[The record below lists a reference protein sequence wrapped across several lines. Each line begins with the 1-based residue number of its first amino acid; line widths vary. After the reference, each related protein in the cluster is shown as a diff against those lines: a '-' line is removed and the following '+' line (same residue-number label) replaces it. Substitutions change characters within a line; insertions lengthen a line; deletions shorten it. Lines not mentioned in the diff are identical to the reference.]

1 MDIIRR
7 KVLGCGDLKGEKK
20 YQYFYWIKGYKI
32 SLRYLEVRGRKFM
45 WETYEYNFGFN
56 NTKLNQRFDTKEEA
70 EEFIVDSLV
79 GDDLK
84 DLVEWKIAKNN
95 IIIQE

>member
-7 KVLGCGDLKGEKK
+7 KALGCGDLKGEKK
-20 YQYFYWIKGYKI
+20 YQYIYSNQRYRI

-45 WETYEYNFGFN
+45 WETYGSHYGEPE
-56 NTKLNQRFDTKEEA
+56 LSQRFNTKEEA
-70 EEFIVDSLV
+70 EEFIIESLL

-84 DLVEWKIAKNN
+84 DIVEWKVAKQN
-95 IIIQE
+95 IIIQD